1 MNSFIVIYIVMVCCL
16 SFTDCAPIPAMNN
29 TTLECPATIDSGS
42 LGYNEFSLQ
51 LYTTEINQKKDDG
64 LLIPM
69 SMFLITS
76 VVFVIMV
83 NFILIVL
90 DRGTSKR
97 EAYYSSLEKKQQIEP
112 IHTVYKQSCQNLFC
126 RSQRC
131 LLVHE

>member
-1 MNSFIVIYIVMVCCL
+1 MMCCL

-29 TTLECPATIDSGS
+29 TSFECPATIDSGS
-42 LGYNEFSLQ
+42 LGYNEFTLQ
-51 LYTTEINQKKDDG
+51 YKLYTTEMNQKKDDG

-76 VVFVIMV
+76 VVFVIV
-83 NFILIVL
+83 FDFILVVL
-90 DRGTSKR
+90 DSGTSKR
-97 EAYYSSLEKKQQIEP
+97 EAYYSTLEKNQQDETT
-112 IHTVYKQSCQNLFC
+112 IHIQQSCGNVFC